1 MGRDMKTPITT
12 AQDTGPRTSRHML
25 RLPTAALAVLL
36 SAAMTLAAPVA
47 SMADTLAD
55 ALAGAY
61 NNSGLLEQNRAL
73 LRAADEDVAVAVSA
87 LRPIIGWTGD
97 VTYSYSDARSTLP
110 ASAQAAGQA
119 GARSGDNTSASL
131 GLSAEILLF
140 DGGRTRMGVDIAKE
154 SVLATRQSLIG
165 VEQNILLQAVQA
177 YTDVRSFTEIVTLRR
192 NNLRV
197 ITQEL
202 RAAQDRFDV
211 GEVTRTDVALAE
223 ARLAGANAE
232 LAQAEGDLAEARAFY
247 RFAVGRDAN
256 ALATPPALPARPASV
271 AAAQQLAMQSHPDIL
286 RDRHEVTVSDL
297 RILVAKASARPQVSL
312 RTNYGL
318 TEDLNSSDY
327 NRGGSV
333 GINLSGPIY
342 QGGRNS
348 ALERQAINAGTA
360 ARSALFE
367 TTQRIAQNVSTAY
380 ARVDVARAAIEASDR
395 QIRAAQTAF
404 EGVREEAALGARTT
418 LDVLNAEQELLDARA
433 NRITAA
439 SSQYVAGYALLA
451 AMGQLTARNLQLNV
465 QIYDPTAYYGQV
477 QNAPSAISRQ
487 GRQLDQVLKSL
498 GRE

>member
-1 MGRDMKTPITT
+1 MQT
-12 AQDTGPRTSRHML
+12 AKPDL
-25 RLPTAALAVLL
+25 NNIAA
-36 SAAMTLAAPVA
+36 AARFGAAPVGRGRRMMA
-47 SMADTLAD
+47 AVVAGMLAIAVPVRAMADSLAD

-73 LRAADEDVAVAVSA
+73 LRAADEDVAVALSA
-87 LRPIIGWTGD
+87 LRPILGWSAD
-97 VTYSYSDARSTLP
+97 VTYSDSEARSAL
-110 ASAQAAGQA
+110 AGM
-119 GARSGDNTSASL
+119 GVRRSDDTTASL
-131 GLSAEILLF
+131 GLSAEIVLY
-140 DGGRTRMGVDIAKE
+140 DGGRSRIGVDIAKE

-177 YTDVRSFTEIVTLRR
+177 FTAVRSNTEIVALRR
-192 NNLRV
+192 NNVRV

-202 RAAQDRFDV
+202 RAAQDRFEV

-223 ARLAGANAE
+223 ARLAGANAL

-256 ALATPPALPARPASV
+256 ALAAPPAPPARPASLD
-271 AAAQQLAMQSHPDIL
+271 AAQAVAMRGHPDIL
-286 RDRHEVTVSDL
+286 RAQHEVAVSDL
-297 RILVAKASARPQVSL
+297 RVAVAKSANIPQVRLQS
-312 RTNYGL
+312 RYGL
-318 TEDLNSSDY
+318 TENLGNSDY

-333 GINLSGPIY
+333 GIAVTGPIY

-348 ALERQAINAGTA
+348 ALTRQAINGSTA

-395 QIRAAQTAF
+395 QIRAARTAF
-404 EGVREEAALGARTT
+404 EGVREEATLGARTT
-418 LDVLNAEQELLDARA
+418 LDVLNAEQELLDAQA

-439 SSQYVAGYALLA
+439 SNQYVAAYSLLS
-451 AMGQLTARNLQLNV
+451 AMGQLTARDLRLQV
-465 QIYDPTAYYGQV
+465 QIYDPSAYYGQV
-477 QNAPSAISRQ
+477 QNAPIAISPQ

>member
-1 MGRDMKTPITT
+1 MGRDMKKPINST
-12 AQDTGPRTSRHML
+12 AHETGPRKSR
-25 RLPTAALAVLL
+25 RLPRAGLAVLL
-36 SAAMTLAAPVA
+36 SAAMTFAAPAA

-55 ALAGAY
+55 ALARAY

-110 ASAQAAGQA
+110 TAAQDLGQ
-119 GARSGDNTSASL
+119 GARSGDNSSASL

-256 ALATPPALPARPASV
+256 ALAAPPALPARPPSI

-297 RILVAKASARPQVSL
+297 RILVAKSSSRPQVSL

-477 QNAPSAISRQ
+477 QNAPSKISRQ

>member
-1 MGRDMKTPITT
+1 MGRYNAQQASSAARHAGQGPRATSKAPSRRRTT
-12 AQDTGPRTSRHML
+12 A
-25 RLPTAALAVLL
+25 LAFIMGGIL
-36 SAAMTLAAPVA
+36 SVTAPVA
-47 SMADTLAD
+47 AMADTLAD

-87 LRPIIGWTGD
+87 LRPIIGWSGD
-97 VTYSYSDARSTLP
+97 VTYNYSDSRSSLQGIQGGT
-110 ASAQAAGQA
+110 
-119 GARSGDNTSASL
+119 RSGDSSSASL

-140 DGGRTRMGVDIAKE
+140 DGGRSRMGIDIAKE
-154 SVLATRQSLIG
+154 SVLATRQNLIA

-177 YTDVRSFTEIVTLRR
+177 YTDVRSTTEIVALRR

-223 ARLAGANAE
+223 ARLAGGNAL

-256 ALATPPALPARPASV
+256 ALAVPPALPARPASI

-286 RDRHEVTVSDL
+286 RAQHEVTISDL
-297 RILVAKASARPQVSL
+297 RVAVAKSAARPQVRLQS
-312 RTNYGL
+312 RYGL
-318 TEDLNSSDY
+318 TEDLGSSDY

-333 GINLSGPIY
+333 GVALSGPIY

-348 ALERQAINAGTA
+348 ALERQAINAGSA

-367 TTQRIAQNVSTAY
+367 TSQRIAQNVSTAY

-404 EGVREEAALGARTT
+404 EGVREEASLGARTT

-439 SSQYVAGYALLA
+439 SNQYVASYALLA
-451 AMGQLTARNLQLNV
+451 SMGQLTAQKLQLQV

-477 QNAPSAISRQ
+477 QRAPSNISRQ